1 MCELFGFSGREAAEL
16 RPYLHT
22 FFSHSREHPHGWG
35 LARLE
40 NGRLLMDKEPV
51 RAVDSLYLKRL
62 LETPL
67 DSPMVIGHI
76 RKATVG
82 TVEWRNC
89 HPYTARDL
97 SGHRWTLAHNGTI
110 FHFPPM
116 DHFYKFSYSDT
127 DSASMLSWFLT
138 GIGDAYRG
146 KGEALTRE
154 ERFSLLDEM
163 LREITP
169 GNKVNL
175 LIYDDDLYYVH
186 TNMAGTLFRKKTGTG
201 TLFSTTSLEESG
213 WEPVPMNRLLAY
225 DKESLWREGQPHGNT
240 YTENPEQSKLLYLSY
255 AAL

>member
-1 MCELFGFSGREAAEL
+1 MCELFGFSGQEAAEL

-22 FFSHSREHPHGWG
+22 CFSHSPAHPHGWG

-40 NGRLLMDKEPV
+40 NGRLLLDKEPV
-51 RAVDSLYLKRL
+51 RAIDSIHLKRL

-116 DHFYKFSYSDT
+116 DRFYKFSDSDT

-138 GIGDAYRG
+138 GIGDKYRNQ
-146 KGEALTRE
+146 GETLTRA

-186 TNMAGTLFRKKTGTG
+186 TNMAGTLFRKEAGAG
-201 TLFSTTSLEESG
+201 TLFSTTPLEENG

-225 DKESLWREGQPHGNT
+225 DKGTLWREGKTHGNT

>member
-1 MCELFGFSGREAAEL
+1 MCELFGFSGREDADL
-16 RPYLHT
+16 RPLLHT

-35 LARLE
+35 LAILE
-40 NGRLLMDKEPV
+40 NGLLRMDKEPV
-51 RAVDSLYLKRL
+51 RASDSLHLRKL
-62 LETPL
+62 LEQPL

-116 DHFYKFSYSDT
+116 DHFYKFSDSDT

-201 TLFSTTSLEESG
+201 TLFSTTSLEETG

-225 DKESLWREGQPHGNT
+225 DKGTLWREGKTHGNT